1 MKGMGAAPN
10 RRAILGGWLGEG
22 NAYPKQN
29 WDVAAPW
36 EARKLL
42 QVSDHSSSRMLK
54 KSASLSCSFG
64 LFGLSGLFSSSSFS
78 CSTK

>member
-22 NAYPKQN
+22 NAYPLQY

-36 EARKLL
+36 KARKLL
-42 QVSDHSSSRMLK
+42 QVTDHSSSRMLK
-54 KSASLSCSFG
+54 KSASVRRTLFG
-64 LFGLSGLFSSSSFS
+64 LFGLSRLFG
-78 CSTK
+78 